1 MDFLKDTTILSI
13 FFSVISIF
21 MFIFMQLNKR
31 AIIPTNWP
39 VLGMIPGMIV
49 NSHRVLDYVTEILM
63 HTGGTFMWK
72 GPWFAKM
79 NILFTADP
87 LDFQH
92 VLCKNFTNYPKGD
105 EFRKIFEVLGDGIFS
120 SDGELWEIHRK
131 VTMSLL
137 KHPKYPSLLEEITWN
152 KVEKGLL
159 PILDSICGQGIEVDF
174 QEIFERFT
182 FDTRC
187 KIILDH
193 DPKSLSID
201 FPYIACVKAFSDA
214 EEALLQRH
222 IAPKSF
228 WKLQQLFRVGNEK
241 KLSDAWKT
249 FDDFLYTCLAQKQ
262 NEYNTMNCEQQEKG
276 FLLLP
281 TILREIKDKYGS
293 FGDPTK
299 LLRDTLLSLM
309 VAGKDTVGSAL
320 SWFCY
325 ILAKNPNVED
335 KILEELYAHLGANVG
350 ERWNAKELGE
360 MIYLHGALCESL
372 RLFPPVSLNHKSP
385 SQPDILP
392 SGHKVDQNTKIV
404 LSYYSMGRMKSI
416 WGEDCM
422 EFKPERWIA
431 KGGGIKHEPSYKF
444 STFNAGPRSCLGK
457 DMSFSQL
464 KIVLATIIYHYH
476 IELVEGHRVLPIDS
490 MVLQMKNG
498 LKVRLIKRSKVN

>member
-1 MDFLKDTTILSI
+1 ML
-13 FFSVISIF
+13 
-21 MFIFMQLNKR
+21 
-31 AIIPTNWP
+31 
-39 VLGMIPGMIV
+39 V
-49 NSHRVLDYVTEILM
+49 NSHRVLDYVNEILM
-63 HTGGTFMWK
+63 TTGGTFMWK

-79 NILFTADP
+79 NMLIIAEP

-92 VLCKNFTNYPKGD
+92 VLCKNFTNYPRGD

-137 KHPKYPSLLEEITWN
+137 KHPKYQSLLEEIIWD

-159 PILDSICGQGIEVDF
+159 PILESICGQGVEVDL

-182 FDTRC
+182 FDTIS
-187 KIILDH
+187 KITLDH

-201 FPYIACVKAFSDA
+201 FPYVAYVKAFSDA
-214 EEALLQRH
+214 EEALFQRH
-222 IAPKSF
+222 IAPRSI
-228 WKLQQLFRVGNEK
+228 WKLQQLLRVGNEK
-241 KLSDAWKT
+241 KLSDAWKS

-262 NEYNTMNCEQQEKG
+262 NEYSTMNCEQQDRG
-276 FLLLP
+276 FLILP
-281 TILREIKDKYGS
+281 TILKEIKDKFGS

-299 LLRDTLLSLM
+299 LLRDILLSLM
-309 VAGKDTVGSAL
+309 VAGKDTIGSAL
-320 SWFCY
+320 SWFFY
-325 ILAKNPNVED
+325 ILAKNPHVEY
-335 KILEELYAHLGANVG
+335 KLLEELYAVARLGANVG
-350 ERWNAKELGE
+350 KRWNGKELGE

-392 SGHKVDQNTKIV
+392 SGHKVDHNTKIV
-404 LSYYSMGRMKSI
+404 LSYYSMGRMKSV

-444 STFNAGPRSCLGK
+444 STFGAGPRSCLGK

-464 KIVLATIIYHYH
+464 KIVIATIIYRYH
-476 IELVEGHRVLPIDS
+476 IELVEGHHAVPKDS
-490 MVLQMKNG
+490 MILQMKDG
-498 LKVRLIKRSKVN
+498 LKVRLTKRRI